1 MKFLRLQDSLLSV
14 LFEDEDIV
22 AINKP
27 YGFNAHTNDSKIEHS
42 EFIQDGLIEIYEKNF
57 GKKLHIIHR
66 LDQTTTG
73 VMIFG
78 KSVESA
84 KKYAEFFFHRQV
96 KKTYWF
102 LTKSKSSQD
111 NFRIDQQIVHKGREL
126 DAETQLTLLK
136 ASSNYELW
144 QANPFQGRN
153 HQIRIHAKAAEIP
166 ILGDEKYGGAV
177 FPFICLHNRI
187 IEFPNGI
194 KITSQAPAY
203 YEDSGILG
211 DATLTR
217 ALFEA
222 DRRGRLF
229 AAAEGDQCFRLV
241 HTQTKSTDLGF
252 TLDQFGEVLVLNWF
266 KEHWGETEVRKF
278 TYFAKSANKPLV
290 VRLMADKGKPAL
302 DKTPNV
308 IYPDES
314 SPQLLTPWNAKEGP
328 VQYEFRADAGSSVG
342 SYLNQRL
349 QRTWV
354 RENSQGKSVL
364 NLFSYTCGFGLA
376 AALGQAEQVTSVDQG
391 KGALNWGRKNF
402 ELNSVEVEK
411 HKFFCRDSFSFLEQC
426 QAKDIKYDLIIC
438 DTPSFM
444 KREKKLFKIKA
455 DFEGW
460 IETCLSCLNPKG
472 ELLLS
477 TNFDGFFVRD
487 IEMLIIKAQKSLKLN
502 ELEISCILS
511 SLDFELPDEKT
522 SLKSFLIRRGT

>member
-1 MKFLRLQDSLLSV
+1 MKFLRLQDHLLSV
-14 LFEDEDIV
+14 LFEDDDIV

-42 EFIQDGLIEIYEKNF
+42 EYIQDGLIEIYEKNF

-102 LTKSKSSQD
+102 LTKSKSTQAS
-111 NFRIDQQIVHKGREL
+111 FRIDEQIIHKGREL
-126 DAETQLTLLK
+126 DAETQLTVLK
-136 ASSNYELW
+136 KSTHFELW

-153 HQIRIHAKAAEIP
+153 HQIRIHAKAAGIP
-166 ILGDEKYGGAV
+166 ILGDEKYTGAV
-177 FPFICLHNRI
+177 FPFLCLHNHK

-194 KITSQAPAY
+194 QITSEAPAY
-203 YEDSGILG
+203 YEDMGLLS
-211 DATLTR
+211 DATLSR

-222 DRRGRLF
+222 DRRLRLF
-229 AAAEGDQCFRLV
+229 SKADEDQCFRLV
-241 HTQTKSTDLGF
+241 HTQNGSPDLGF
-252 TLDQFGEVLVLNWF
+252 TLDQFGKVLVLNWF
-266 KEHWGETEVRKF
+266 KEHWGDSEVRKF
-278 TYFAKSANKPLV
+278 TYFAKSINKPILV
-290 VRLMADKGKPAL
+290 RMMADKGKPAAEKSQIIL
-302 DKTPNV
+302 
-308 IYPDES
+308 YPSDS
-314 SPQLLTPWNAKEGP
+314 SPELVTPWIAKEDN
-328 VQYEFRADAGSSVG
+328 VQYEFRADAGSSAG
-342 SYLNQRL
+342 LYLNQRL

-354 RENSQGKSVL
+354 REHSKGRSVL
-364 NLFSYTCGFGLA
+364 NLFSYTCGFSLA
-376 AALGQAEQVTSVDQG
+376 AAIGGAEQVTSVDMG

-402 ELNSVEVEK
+402 EINAVDTEK
-411 HKFFCRDSFSFLEQC
+411 HKFFCRDSFTFLEQC
-426 QAKDIKYDLIIC
+426 QAKDIKYDLIVC

-455 DFEGW
+455 DLEGW
-460 IETCLSCLNPKG
+460 IKTCLSCLNPQG

-477 TNFDGFFVRD
+477 TNFDGFFIRD
-487 IEMLIIKAQKSLKLN
+487 IEMLILKAQKSLQIPR
-502 ELEISCILS
+502 LEISSILA

-522 SLKSFLIRRGT
+522 SLKSFLIRLGN